1 MMLINLVKTKTHQNM
16 RCPTFKPDICHI
28 WYPTALFGPVK
39 KTQKVRKFS
48 TNQPKV
54 RWLEKST
61 LPTLLAEYIGKYAPL
76 AN

>member
-1 MMLINLVKTKTHQNM
+1 MLINLVKTKTHQNM